1 MKMTL
6 EEKLEIPAIQIF
18 YITEMLIVPIEAI
31 LERLKKDLYSDES
44 IPYLEEKLLKYSQIA
59 LKIKGFGH
67 LISFIAESNEKDKR
81 LFYYQKKEY
90 ITYFQTLLDCFKKIV
105 E

>member
-1 MKMTL
+1 MTL
-6 EEKLEIPAIQIF
+6 EQKLEIPAVQIF
-18 YITEMLIVPIEAI
+18 YVTQMLITPIEGI
-31 LERLKKDLYSDES
+31 LERLKKDLYSNES
-44 IPYLEEKLLKYSQIA
+44 IPYLEGNLLKYAEMAS
-59 LKIKGFGH
+59 KIKGFGH

-90 ITYFQTLLDCFKKIV
+90 IKYFQTLLDCFKKIV